1 LSAEGGC
8 GKGRPLKQK
17 TCDIREKVA

>member
-17 TCDIREKVA
+17 TCDLREKVA